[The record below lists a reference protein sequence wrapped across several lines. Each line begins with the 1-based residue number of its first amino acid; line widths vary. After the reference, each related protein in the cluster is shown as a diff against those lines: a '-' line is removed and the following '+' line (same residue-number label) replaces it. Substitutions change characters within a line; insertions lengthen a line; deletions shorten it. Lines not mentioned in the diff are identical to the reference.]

1 MLLIRYLRTIPTVIL
16 VCAFVLLSAPLAH
29 AITYNLVSYSDYQNG
44 YTLTGTITTDGHT
57 GVLAASDIVSS
68 SITVSNGVNTYQNLH
83 PSGDFWTQKF
93 MATDTQLYLPMQIAV
108 IYSQHIWPG
117 LCLGG
122 GSFGTPQLQYN
133 YFQYPDSHGVQT
145 VFADFI
151 CSVDY
156 PTTLSYLWLTSPTSS
171 LVSPP
176 QLGTQLINE
185 LGGQPWVIAV
195 AVPEPTTLSLL
206 ITALL
211 GVSGS
216 MLARR
221 RYSRCQ

>member
-1 MLLIRYLRTIPTVIL
+1 MLLIRSLHAIPTVIF

-57 GVLAASDIVSS
+57 GVLATSDIVSS
-68 SITVSNGVNTYQNLH
+68 SITVSNGVDTYQNLH
-83 PSGDFWTQKF
+83 PSDDFWTQKL
-93 MATDTQLYLPMQIAV
+93 MATDTELYLPMQIAAT
-108 IYSQHIWPG
+108 YSQHSWPG
-117 LCLGG
+117 LFLGD
-122 GSFGTPQLQYN
+122 GSLGTPQMQYD
-133 YFQYPDSHGVQT
+133 YFQYPDAHGIQT
-145 VFADFI
+145 VFADFM
-151 CSVDY
+151 CSVGY
-156 PTTLSYLWLTSPTSS
+156 PTTQTFLWLTSPTSS

-185 LGGQPWVIAV
+185 LGGQPWVIAI
-195 AVPEPTTLSLL
+195 AVPEPATLSLL

-221 RYSRCQ
+221 RCSRCQ